1 MSDVI
6 SVSSGS
12 GAGTARILLKSLK
25 FIILSY
31 IISFVLLLLLA
42 FVLVYTDAPETISN
56 PAVNIITLSGAFI
69 SAFLTG
75 RSLSSKGW
83 LFGFAAGTIN
93 IVILFALGTLF
104 TRTPFFLAS
113 KLAFILYG
121 GICGAIGGI
130 IGVNTGKN

>member
-12 GAGTARILLKSLK
+12 AAGTARIILKSLK

-31 IISFVLLLLLA
+31 IVSFVLLLILA
-42 FVLVYTDAPETISN
+42 LVLVYTDAPETVSH
-56 PAVNIITLSGAFI
+56 PAVNIITLSGAFM

-83 LFGFAAGTIN
+83 LFGFAAGIIN
-93 IVILFALGTLF
+93 IVILYALGTLF
-104 TRTPFFLAS
+104 TSAEFFTAS
-113 KLAFILYG
+113 NMAFMLYG
-121 GICGAIGGI
+121 GMCGVVGGI